1 MAEQVKKT
9 SMRNT
14 YGDTLVRLG
23 KKYDNIVVLDGDLAK
38 STQTARFGKVFPGRF
53 FDMGV
58 AEQDLMA
65 TAAGLAA
72 AGMNP
77 FASTFAMFGSG
88 RPWEQI
94 RNSIAYPNLPVKI
107 VVTHAG
113 ISVGPDGPTHQA
125 CEDMAILRALPNM
138 KVVAPADSVETEKLI
153 EFLST
158 YYDSPVYVRIARM
171 TTPVVFDKNYKFE
184 FGKARIIRK
193 GTDITVISTGVMLFQ
208 ALNAYEILKKQ
219 GISAEII
226 HMPTIKPID
235 EKAIAASACKT
246 GKIITIEEHSIIG
259 GLGSAVA
266 EVIAESC
273 PSKQIRLGIKDLFA
287 ESGEPDELYEKYGLT
302 EKDIVKA
309 ARQLLQGNRERGIGN
324 SKTKTKPKKKKVKL
338 KKTKKKKRK

>member
-1 MAEQVKKT
+1 MEEQVKKT

-23 KKYDNIVVLDGDLAK
+23 KKDTNIVVLDGDLAK
-38 STQTARFGKVFPGRF
+38 STQTARFGKVYPERF

-58 AEQDLMA
+58 SEQDLMA
-65 TAAGLAA
+65 TAGGLAA

-77 FASTFAMFGSG
+77 FASTFAIFGSG

-113 ISVGPDGPTHQA
+113 VSVGADGPTHQA

-153 EFLST
+153 EFLVS
-158 YYDSPVYVRIARM
+158 YYDSPVYVRMARM
-171 TTPVVFDKNYKFE
+171 KTPVVFGPDYKFE
-184 FGKARIIRK
+184 FGKAKIIKK
-193 GTDITVISTGVMLFQ
+193 GNDITIISTGVMLFQ
-208 ALNAYEILKKQ
+208 ALNARETLKKE

-235 EKAIAASACKT
+235 ENAVKRAARKS

-266 EVIAESC
+266 EVIAEKC
-273 PSKQIRLGIKDLFA
+273 PARLTRLGIRDLFA
-287 ESGEPDELYEKYGLT
+287 ESGEPDQLFEKYGLT
-302 EKDIVKA
+302 AKHITKA
-309 ARQLLQGNRERGIGN
+309 AGSMLKKSGRKSG
-324 SKTKTKPKKKKVKL
+324 KTPRRRVKKKK
-338 KKTKKKKRK
+338 